1 MGGCFPSRFL
11 VDHDVADGYTIF
23 IAQER
28 NTRMSDTNQTFDRHI
43 YRVLLGITAVTI
55 GIGTV
60 VYRLVE
66 HMSWLDA
73 YYLSVVTLTTVGY
86 GDLSPQTAFGK
97 VFTTFYIFSG
107 VGILT
112 TYIAYNMRRLSNRF
126 LPRAEHK
133 DGAD

>member
-1 MGGCFPSRFL
+1 MNHEEAIGRLRALREEAGALP
-11 VDHDVADGYTIF
+11 GYTIA
-23 IAQER
+23 IAR
-28 NTRMSDTNQTFDRHI
+28 KGTRAMSDVYQAFDRHI
-43 YRVLLGITAVTI
+43 YRVLLGLAASAL

-86 GDLSPQTAFGK
+86 GDFSPQTTFGK

-112 TYIAYNMRRLSNRF
+112 SPASAF
-126 LPRAEHK
+126 
-133 DGAD
+133 

>member
-1 MGGCFPSRFL
+1 
-11 VDHDVADGYTIF
+11 
-23 IAQER
+23 
-28 NTRMSDTNQTFDRHI
+28 MSDMYQTFDRHI
-43 YRVLLGITAVTI
+43 FRVLLGIAAITI

-97 VFTTFYIFSG
+97 VFTTFYIFTG

-112 TYIAYNMRRLSNRF
+112 TYIGYSMRRLSNRV
-126 LPRAEHK
+126 LTKADHK
-133 DGAD
+133 GGGD